1 MSNENKRS
9 DDSLSEEA
17 SAFGKR
23 VKGAAKDGIGS
34 ITGNSGL
41 EREGERENAEGRA
54 RQAANHVFDETDGVR
69 GATVGTG
76 ATRNADLSDRS
87 VTSPATP
94 PNSIREET
102 AAFGERVKGAVKD
115 GVGSVT
121 GNRRLERE
129 GELENAQGRAR
140 QASNDVFDSG
150 DDRAGTLA
158 GGVNR
163 EDVRNSAVLDRP
175 GTTPATPPNSI
186 REEAAGFGQRVKGA
200 VKDGVGSIT
209 GNERLERE
217 GERENQLGR
226 TRQAANDAVD
236 APGTPRTWD
245 SNWSREH
252 LVTGIYDTP
261 DSARK
266 AYDDLT
272 ARHGYKDDDIS
283 VVMTDETRTRHFG
296 DAKPGTEFKEGTKA
310 AEGAGIGGGIGLGVG
325 AALGALVAAATAVV
339 IPGLG
344 LVVAGPIAGA
354 LAGAGA
360 GSATGTLLGALIG
373 AGIPETRAV
382 EYERGLKEGGIVLGT
397 RARDEA
403 HATELEQDFTSHGA
417 RNILR

>member
-9 DDSLSEEA
+9 DDSLAEEA

-54 RQAANHVFDETDGVR
+54 RQAANNVLDETDGVR

-76 ATRNADLSDRS
+76 RTRNADFSDRS

-94 PNSIREET
+94 PNSIREE
-102 AAFGERVKGAVKD
+102 AAGLGERVKGAVKD
-115 GVGSVT
+115 GVGSIT
-121 GNRRLERE
+121 GNERLERE

-140 QASNDVFDSG
+140 QASNDVFDKTSRSSSSI
-150 DDRAGTLA
+150 DRD
-158 GGVNR
+158 
-163 EDVRNSAVLDRP
+163 DVRNSAVLDRP
-175 GTTPATPPNSI
+175 TSTPPNSI

-200 VKDGVGSIT
+200 VKEGVGSVT

-236 APGTPRTWD
+236 APGVPRTWD
-245 SNWSREH
+245 SKWSREH

-272 ARHGYKDDDIS
+272 TRHGYKGDDIS

-325 AALGALVAAATAVV
+325 AALGAIIAAATAIV

-354 LAGAGA
+354 IAGAGA

-373 AGIPETRAV
+373 AGIPETRAA